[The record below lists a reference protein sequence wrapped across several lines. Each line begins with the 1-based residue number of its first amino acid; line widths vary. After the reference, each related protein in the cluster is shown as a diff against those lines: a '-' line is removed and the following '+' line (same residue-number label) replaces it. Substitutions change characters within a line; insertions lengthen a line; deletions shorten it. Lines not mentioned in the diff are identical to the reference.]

1 MNNRCYFCH
10 INSFEKLL
18 DKSKISEQKK
28 NKAIHEFLGFL
39 SKIPENITSPE
50 IAKGTNAIICD
61 ILNNSDPYKP
71 IKEIDNNFALSKIN
85 EFKEIIDNSE
95 NKFETALRLS
105 IAGNIMDSISSP
117 NADISKTIAHVL
129 NSELAIN
136 HSNKLEAE
144 IQKAKT
150 ILYLGDNAGEIVLD
164 KLFIETINHDNI
176 YFAVRGAPV
185 INDATIEDAELV
197 KMSEVAKVISNGDSS
212 SSTLLNYVS
221 DEFLDIYNKAD
232 VIISKGMGNLEGLLN
247 NGNKKIFFL
256 LMVKC
261 TPIGESINAKKGD
274 FVVLQNKSNFDIKNF

>member
-10 INSFEKLL
+10 ISSFEKLL

-28 NKAIHEFLGFL
+28 NIAIHDFLGFL
-39 SKIPENITSPE
+39 SKTPENITSPE

-61 ILNNSDPYKP
+61 ILNNEDPYKP
-71 IKEIDNNFALSKIN
+71 IKELDNNYALSKLN

-117 NADISKTIAHVL
+117 NADIPKTFDYVL
-129 NSELAIN
+129 NSELTIN
-136 HSNKLEAE
+136 HSKKLEAE

-164 KLFIETINHDNI
+164 KLFIETINHNNI

-221 DEFLDIYNKAD
+221 DEFMDIYNKAD

-247 NGNKKIFFL
+247 NGNNKIFFL

-261 TPIGESINAKKGD
+261 TPIGESISAKKGD
-274 FVVLQNKSNFDIKNF
+274 FVVLQNEFGG